1 LSFFL
6 KKGYLLSI
14 ISFLSIIGTWTFKS
28 VCKDTF
34 EQSYNDAALLQ
45 TSELDGWKVDDEM
58 PYMERERYRK
68 WIVDCH
74 KASYV
79 PVCVI
84 AEDDYL
90 TSEPAVVLP
99 TQKET
104 DNESE
109 ANGADSYESRDQSSN
124 SSVKLSGRQRSSTVD
139 SYNSFASLSQKN
151 VQSQRGAIFRRVT
164 GSPMLNFGDTSFI
177 LEEGETNG
185 SPTRIFPRQIM
196 KTVSDHDL
204 NEESREKLL

>member
-90 TSEPAVVLP
+90 TSEP
-99 TQKET
+99 
-104 DNESE
+104 
-109 ANGADSYESRDQSSN
+109 NGADSYESRDQSSN